1 LAAPALLAQYDGSMA
16 AVLIAS
22 TTMNLMQAQRQQ
34 ELKYP
39 GTTLLK
45 SSNDLG
51 WSTLSAELL
60 SHNRYEGPGAPAP
73 ADAEVGIIVRGSD
86 EGLLTYKFT
95 GS

>member
-1 LAAPALLAQYDGSMA
+1 MA

-86 EGLLTYKFT
+86 EGAPDV
-95 GS
+95 